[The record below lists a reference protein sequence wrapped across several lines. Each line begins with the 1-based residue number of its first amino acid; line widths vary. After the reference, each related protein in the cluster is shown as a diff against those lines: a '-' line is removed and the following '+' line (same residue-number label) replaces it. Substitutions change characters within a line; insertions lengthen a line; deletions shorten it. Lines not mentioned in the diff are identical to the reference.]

1 MPGFG
6 PAGREPPQPTRTVR
20 GPARPPQS
28 PRDGNGAGARGNQSH
43 RHPLRAPSDARARSP
58 PSRRPEPPAPSRSCR
73 WCLALSAAAAV
84 WQGPRSAALR
94 CAMAPRRPGAR
105 RVRAGAGLGG
115 TGSRGEQE
123 AGPAAPG
130 AAGRRRRR
138 RRRRDR
144 PLLLSSPHRV
154 AAALP
159 PPPPH
164 GACAFLGALR
174 LCRGEREHVLG
185 STSLKWGGALVPV
198 NTVPPDP
205 AVPLWVYTV
214 TGCAHYG

>member
-1 MPGFG
+1 MPHFG
-6 PAGREPPQPTRTVR
+6 RR
-20 GPARPPQS
+20 
-28 PRDGNGAGARGNQSH
+28 GAGAASPHTPRGARPGRPSARAGRGRCPSTQSTDSHTGHRPEH
-43 RHPLRAPSDARARSP
+43 RHPHGHRPMPGRGHSRSR
-58 PSRRPEPPAPSRSCR
+58 SRRPKTPAPSRSCR
-73 WCLALSAAAAV
+73 WCLALSAAA
-84 WQGPRSAALR
+84 WQGPRSATLR

-123 AGPAAPG
+123 AGPAAPR
-130 AAGRRRRR
+130 AAGRRSR

-174 LCRGEREHVLG
+174 LCCGAREHVLG
-185 STSLKWGGALVPV
+185 STSLKCGGGLVPV
-198 NTVPPDP
+198 NTVTP
-205 AVPLWVYTV
+205 AVGVP
-214 TGCAHYG
+214 

>member
-20 GPARPPQS
+20 GPARPPQTRGTGTGPVPEATRATDTRS
-28 PRDGNGAGARGNQSH
+28 GHPRMPGRG
-43 RHPLRAPSDARARSP
+43 HPR
-58 PSRRPEPPAPSRSCR
+58 SRRPEPPAPSRSCR
-73 WCLALSAAAAV
+73 WCLALSAAAAA

-185 STSLKWGGALVPV
+185 STSLKWGGALVPG

-205 AVPLWVYTV
+205 VVPLWVYTA